1 MADEFT
7 GKVIAD
13 KYRVDSL
20 LRGGDLGDMY
30 RGWHLFM
37 DKPVTL
43 KILPSSLAADESIRK
58 QFSAEARNAVL
69 MSHPNILAVSDFAAS
84 ADGSVY
90 IVFEGFEGETLT
102 DLIAREGHFTPE
114 RSINIAAQTAA
125 ALDSASAKN
134 VIHGKLNPE
143 KILISSDGSDAVK
156 VFDFS
161 STENYAANTH
171 SDRNIAYKAPEQFS
185 GMTKADARTDVYSL
199 GVILYRMLAG
209 ATPFNGETPTDV
221 MLKHT
226 EEQPPP
232 ISPFRKDMPPAV
244 EPVVFKALEKDP
256 DLRYQS
262 TREFGAELD
271 QLSYRLAN
279 PAAASGNNIWKTA
292 FIVLAGISVLAAALI
307 YGTSVKQ
314 TNPITQ
320 LQPDANGQ
328 PVQPINP
335 ATGAEEQNLAL
346 MPSMMPGAMS
356 NSNMMEQPPGT
367 LAGGDNYNPWGNG
380 GMPPP
385 GAPLPG
391 YVPPGGQIYMI
402 DPNTGSPFMPPD
414 GVVLVPVPVNTNTAK
429 ATPTPKVATNTNGVT
444 VVVPNTSPKTTST
457 PPKTET
463 PSKSQPLP
471 PKEDKPK
478 PGGTPTTPG

>member
-20 LRGGDLGDMY
+20 IRKGDLGDMY

-69 MSHPNILAVSDFAAS
+69 ISHPNILAVSDFAAN

-102 DLIAREGHFTPE
+102 EFISTDGQFAPE
-114 RSINIAAQTAA
+114 RAVDIAAQTAS
-125 ALDSASAKN
+125 ALASASAKD
-134 VIHGKLNPE
+134 VIHGKLNPD
-143 KILISSDGSDAVK
+143 KILVANSAEGSVRVK

-161 STENYAANTH
+161 STENYVQRAA
-171 SDRNIAYKAPEQFS
+171 SDKNIAYTAPEQFS
-185 GMTKADARTDVYSL
+185 GLKKPDARTDVYSL
-199 GVILYRMLAG
+199 GVILYQMLAG
-209 ATPFNGETPTDV
+209 ATPFNGETPTDI

-226 EEQPPP
+226 EEEPPP
-232 ISPFRKDMPPAV
+232 ISPFHKDMPPAV
-244 EPVVFKALEKDP
+244 EPVVFKALAKDP

-262 TREFGAELD
+262 AQEFSAELD
-271 QLSYRLAN
+271 QLAYGLAN
-279 PAAASGNNIWKTA
+279 PAVPSGNNIWKTA
-292 FIVLAGISVLAAALI
+292 FIVLAGISVLAVALI

-320 LQPDANGQ
+320 LQPDVNGQ

-335 ATGAEEQNLAL
+335 ATGLEEQNLAL
-346 MPSMMPGAMS
+346 MPSIMTGAMS
-356 NSNMMEQPPGT
+356 NTNMMEQPPGT
-367 LAGGDNYNPWGNG
+367 LPGGDNYNPWGNG

-391 YVPPGGQIYMI
+391 YVPPGGQVYMI
-402 DPNTGSPFMPPD
+402 DTNTGSPFMPPD
-414 GVVLVPVPVNTNTAK
+414 GVVLVPVPVNTNTGVKPTPTPKTPAANANVSTVQPPTNTTVKQPAVK
-429 ATPTPKVATNTNGVT
+429 ATPTPVKV
-444 VVVPNTSPKTTST
+444 SPSAN
-457 PPKTET
+457 
-463 PSKSQPLP
+463 
-471 PKEDKPK
+471 KP
-478 PGGTPTTPG
+478 

>member
-1 MADEFT
+1 M
-7 GKVIAD
+7 
-13 KYRVDSL
+13 
-20 LRGGDLGDMY
+20 
-30 RGWHLFM
+30 
-37 DKPVTL
+37 
-43 KILPSSLAADESIRK
+43 
-58 QFSAEARNAVL
+58 
-69 MSHPNILAVSDFAAS
+69 
-84 ADGSVY
+84 
-90 IVFEGFEGETLT
+90 
-102 DLIAREGHFTPE
+102 
-114 RSINIAAQTAA
+114 
-125 ALDSASAKN
+125 
-134 VIHGKLNPE
+134 
-143 KILISSDGSDAVK
+143 
-156 VFDFS
+156 
-161 STENYAANTH
+161 
-171 SDRNIAYKAPEQFS
+171 
-185 GMTKADARTDVYSL
+185 
-199 GVILYRMLAG
+199 
-209 ATPFNGETPTDV
+209 
-221 MLKHT
+221 
-226 EEQPPP
+226 
-232 ISPFRKDMPPAV
+232 
-244 EPVVFKALEKDP
+244 
-256 DLRYQS
+256 
-262 TREFGAELD
+262 
-271 QLSYRLAN
+271 
-279 PAAASGNNIWKTA
+279 
-292 FIVLAGISVLAAALI
+292 LI

-444 VVVPNTSPKTTST
+444 VVVPNTSPKTTWT

-471 PKEDKPK
+471 LKEDKPT